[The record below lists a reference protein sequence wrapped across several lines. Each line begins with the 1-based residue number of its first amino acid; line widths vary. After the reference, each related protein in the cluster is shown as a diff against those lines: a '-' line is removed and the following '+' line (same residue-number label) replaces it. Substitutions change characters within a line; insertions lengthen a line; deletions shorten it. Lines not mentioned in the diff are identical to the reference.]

1 MLKIKVG
8 MMPGKLIEVVVEQ
21 GSTAREIFEV
31 AGVELSNHE
40 IRLDG
45 EKIDLDRTIHNGNL
59 LVAMK
64 MIKGN
69 MPSIK
74 VGLMPGKLTTVEFNQ
89 GDSARQI
96 FDLAGI
102 EISNHEIRLDGN
114 KIDIDSSINNG
125 GLLVGMKQIKGNAE
139 YVSDCSEEEIEILLE
154 NKLPK
159 VIDKNNVGFVFDMV
173 KVSTDTDTYLLDKD
187 VFYSVY
193 TLHDE
198 PEEGTQAWELK
209 DVYEEEKQ
217 EEDNAIEHVCKCF
230 EERKRVID
238 KIDLKIA
245 EIESDIEYYERYKR
259 DCEMKLQ
266 ALLEVKRSL

>member
-1 MLKIKVG
+1 MLNLKVG
-8 MMPGKLIEVVVEQ
+8 VMPGKLVEVVVEE
-21 GSTAREIFEV
+21 GTSAREVFSV
-31 AGVELSNHE
+31 AGVEIANHE

-45 EKIDLDRTIHNGNL
+45 NKIDLDTKVNSGNL

-114 KIDIDSSINNG
+114 KIDIDTSINNG

-139 YVSDCSEEEIEILLE
+139 YVSDYSEEEIEILLE